1 MKLFGCTVVKN
12 EEGMIP
18 YVMPYV
24 ERLGYDK
31 FVVYDDNS
39 TDNTVEELLK
49 YPFVEI
55 RQMEETKTIVE
66 FDCLKRNKQADF
78 FTECWQ
84 YIHKNNN
91 EEVWMTFTDFD
102 EVLFCSGRLG
112 FSCFISVISV
122 KGISRRTLNC
132 SISLQMF
139 RLKWLP

>member
-55 RQMEETKTIVE
+55 RQMEETKNI
-66 FDCLKRNKQADF
+66 F
-78 FTECWQ
+78 
-84 YIHKNNN
+84 HKGG
-91 EEVWMTFTDFD
+91 EQFE
-102 EVLFCSGRLG
+102 
-112 FSCFISVISV
+112 
-122 KGISRRTLNC
+122 
-132 SISLQMF
+132 
-139 RLKWLP
+139 

>member
-12 EEGMIP
+12 EEEMIP

-55 RQMEETKTIVE
+55 RQMEETKTLNE
-66 FDCLKRNKQADF
+66 FDCLKRDKQANF
-78 FTECWQ
+78 FTEC
-84 YIHKNNN
+84 
-91 EEVWMTFTDFD
+91 
-102 EVLFCSGRLG
+102 
-112 FSCFISVISV
+112 
-122 KGISRRTLNC
+122 
-132 SISLQMF
+132 
-139 RLKWLP
+139 